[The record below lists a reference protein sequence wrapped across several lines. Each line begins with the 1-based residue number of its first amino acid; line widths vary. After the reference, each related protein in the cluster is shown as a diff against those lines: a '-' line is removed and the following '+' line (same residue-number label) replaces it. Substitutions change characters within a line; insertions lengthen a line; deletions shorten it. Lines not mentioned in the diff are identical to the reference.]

1 MAVGDDSY
9 LKSGD
14 SFKDCAQC
22 PEMIVIPAGKFT
34 MGSAKGKKREQPVR
48 QVVIPNSLAVGRH
61 EITFD
66 EWDACHA
73 GGGCA
78 KLPFDR
84 GWGRGKRPVI
94 NVLARDIDEYLK
106 WMSKKT
112 GHVYRLPS
120 EAEWEY
126 AARAGSESAYSWGD
140 EMIQGKA
147 NCRECGSEWSGEKTA
162 PVGMFE
168 PNPWGLFDVHGN
180 VLELV
185 ADCWFDSHESAPK
198 DALPRRAIDCRSKV
212 VKGGAWYYLPN
223 LARSAARAR
232 NDTRVFSY
240 FIGFRAFREME

>member
-1 MAVGDDSY
+1 MATHPDSN

-48 QVVIPNSLAVGRH
+48 QVVIPNFLAVGRH

-73 GGGCA
+73 DGGCA

-94 NVLARDIDEYLK
+94 NVLATDIDEYLK

-112 GHVYRLPS
+112 AHVYRLPS

-126 AARAGSESAYSWGD
+126 AARAGSESAYYWGD

-198 DALPRRAIDCRSKV
+198 DALPRRVIDCRSKV

-240 FIGFRAFREME
+240 FIGFRAFREIE